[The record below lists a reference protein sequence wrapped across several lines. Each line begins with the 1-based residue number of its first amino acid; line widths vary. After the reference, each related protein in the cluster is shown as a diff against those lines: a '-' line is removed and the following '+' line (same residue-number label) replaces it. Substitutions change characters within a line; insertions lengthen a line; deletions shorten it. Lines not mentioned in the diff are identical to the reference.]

1 MINTPEKEK
10 KKKKKK
16 KNGPW
21 APEKEKKWIL
31 GGGNLEELYFAKKCW
46 YNEKAQTN
54 CTKKPNTRIQV
65 LP

>member
-10 KKKKKK
+10 KKKEK

-31 GGGNLEELYFAKKCW
+31 GGGKLGGTLFC
-46 YNEKAQTN
+46 EK
-54 CTKKPNTRIQV
+54 V
-65 LP
+65 LVQ